1 MAADSLSLGDLV
13 ENRIRSRMAW
23 SMLPVQAMYSSVMPG
38 EYMVGHFTSQI
49 NFPGWLGKYSKTQK
63 RSRLAQE
70 IHDHTRLRTSG
81 SRQSIR
87 LDYAPFLL
95 KNITQPLIDDKMDG
109 VEEALSVMK
118 EYRLLREDIDGLVE
132 LTSWP
137 GKKNPMDSVDGKVKA
152 ALTRTYNKEVAPYSY
167 SVIAGVKKKK
177 ASGADDDYI
186 NQLGEDDDNVGIVS
200 SDEEDDEKLD
210 KDVLIKAKKTTRSTA
225 TASTSKNSKPSTSGR
240 SGTKRSTGTSKKK

>member
-1 MAADSLSLGDLV
+1 MALTADSLSLGDLV

-23 SMLPVQAMYSSVMPG
+23 SMLPVQAMYSSVLPG
-38 EYMVGHFTSQI
+38 EYMSGRIASQI
-49 NFPGWLGKYSKTQK
+49 NFPAWLGKYSKTQK

-81 SRQSIR
+81 SRESIR

-95 KNITQPLIDDKMDG
+95 KNITQPLIEDKMDG

-137 GKKNPMDSVDGKVKA
+137 GKKNPMDVVDGKVKA
-152 ALTRTYNKEVAPYSY
+152 ALTRAYNKEVAPYSY
-167 SVIAGVKKKK
+167 SVVSGVKKKK
-177 ASGADDDYI
+177 ASSADDDYM
-186 NQLGEDDDNVGIVS
+186 NEMGEDGERAVS
-200 SDEEDDEKLD
+200 SDEEDDDKLD
-210 KDVLIKAKKTTRSTA
+210 NNVLIKAKKPTRSTA
-225 TASTSKNSKPSTSGR
+225 TASTSKSSKAGTSGR
-240 SGTKRSTGTSKKK
+240 SGTKSSKKK